1 MRRWELTGSEYIE
14 KMILVKLHWM
24 EAIEKMEY
32 CVLEKDKNAG
42 KIAEQVITLMLQE
55 YSRQLFG
62 LTRAE
67 FDSIVEYDVL
77 NIMASFYTKI
87 NAQQKKVIVSVLQEE
102 FSLCDLESVLEN
114 LAMYIDDKLY
124 MPLSCKLID
133 KLGDSRVTT
142 VVYETLFKC
151 CSNMLNR
158 YWNQSN
164 SYSNYLVLLNVGFFN
179 ALSYKLHIRDSYSN
193 SMYNLYEQTG
203 YDEFVESLYEKHL
216 DDIGWDADVELDVID
231 ELIKDSKINS
241 TFDNGTQE
249 EYMYAVET
257 MKNICREHVSII
269 HKENEVEGFTRI
281 VKKTGIRELKNMDIQ
296 GFECHFCEAKFSDE
310 KYIIVYQN
318 KTHINEIIDKE
329 DKWSKFQKELYYDDI
344 RQDNSKAMVY
354 IVYILDDNS
363 DNIPIQ
369 IIESNK
375 TYGRKY
381 VFSED
386 ETITF
391 INGIVKT
398 SSEEIGAASPVQEWD
413 HILRE
418 EHLTA
423 CLTESYAAKKVEN
436 YLSGQRFDADY
447 VQDDDYSSM
456 NHSEV
461 PQIKWVKSLD
471 TTGFRDFC
479 FDKKNMTFGQINL
492 FYGANGSGKTS
503 VLEAIEYAL
512 TSEVRRVKDFKVKM
526 PTDSYPKLHVYDT
539 EAGVHTFT
547 PGFSKK
553 NNKEIERVWYG
564 VPIGRT
570 KSNLNEKFNR
580 FNAFDSEA
588 AYKFI
593 HESDNSEDSFASM
606 FGNLMFGETVVD
618 HEKKWQRFKR
628 AFNERYTEL
637 RSELSEARSM
647 AQIYEDSL
655 ANKTDNSKSEEIE
668 KGIITLQMR
677 CCSCLPKG
685 AFDRYSKILEEMKSI
700 RKYVDVLSAHNLED
714 MTFESI
720 AMQTAETKKRNLLY
734 TRQRKDKSEKI
745 TKLTEENGII
755 KKKIFDEG
763 EKQTEIQQRI
773 DRVNIDINNWAIV
786 QNVLSNKETIELVNN
801 LLSELTQIEKELYY
815 ISKIEQKPV
824 IIKFLKL
831 DDYEELSDEQKQK
844 YEEELNETKEKRR
857 QIENRYNEE
866 KKAFGEKE
874 QQAIELRKIGKTLVT
889 DAKCPL
895 CGQEYDSTQQ
905 LVNIIDSAVVID
917 DKMDALISE
926 LQKLGMNI
934 IELEKILDRQQLIDK
949 AKKELLELKIV
960 VPMVEKC
967 GSDYNRLY
975 DYVVSRT
982 EKEKRKKEIIEQQ
995 TALDNQGFSV
1005 RNINACREYTSTD
1018 STYLEYKNVGKGT
1031 YAEFLQS
1038 RLQQIQNELALS
1050 EGIIADQQ
1058 KKIQQNEQA
1067 EELLRNEIH
1076 TLESQIEALDVDT
1089 NRNIEQALETLKTK
1103 YELKDEEI
1111 LEDWI
1116 SIYHTVYDKSELEVE
1131 RLESENSIVFERQM
1145 LKEYKATIKRTEPMV
1160 ERCARAVQAFEKMP
1174 SLSSFVENGIR
1185 SNIQQISKFFKWM
1198 HHSGEFEKLDI
1209 DDKGIYAVR
1218 GLNKQEVRTYEMS
1231 TGQRSTIAMA
1241 VMFALHMAAPNAP
1254 QFLLLDEPLA
1264 TMDDTQVLNVLDI
1277 LKSMAE
1283 QDTQIFF
1290 TTANGIMINL
1300 FKECFKN
1307 TTFDYKEYQFVKRV
1321 NRPSEIKESSINDT
1335 KSIEELTLDDLTL
1348 DFHQFEQIRNIL
1360 RKNQEKLVAREE
1372 WEELQEEAESVSE
1385 TGAQV
1390 QPQIIQEEQE
1400 YFYMIL
1406 ESEERR
1412 VLDVLVADQP
1422 ESVATFLKL
1431 VSPFPNYKIILER
1444 INEKALDFYE
1454 ETVINSDEMLPYVE
1468 EDYLAEL
1475 KEQHDAYYDKNPAD
1489 LMIEEQRRFAEEKS
1503 AQLEDKL
1510 KKSETE
1516 RQRLEEERLVVEARR
1531 VMEETERTKAA
1542 EAQKRAE
1549 EQRLRLEDELKKTGA
1564 ARQQLEAER
1573 KKEEELRKAEEERS
1587 FKLEEELRKT
1597 IEKSRQ
1603 QEDQRKAEEERK
1615 LEELQKAEV
1624 AKAKQQA
1631 EQQKKR
1637 YRQMN
1642 VCQYCGGSFKGLF
1655 SKKCKVCGRPKD
1667 YA

>member
-1 MRRWELTGSEYIE
+1 
-14 KMILVKLHWM
+14 M

-32 CVLEKDKNAG
+32 CVLEKDNITG
-42 KIAEQVITLMLQE
+42 KSAEQVITLMLHE
-55 YSRQLFG
+55 YSRQLYGF
-62 LTRAE
+62 TRAE

-87 NAQQKKVIVSVLQEE
+87 NAQQKKVIISALQEE

-124 MPLSCKLID
+124 MPLSCRLID

-142 VVYETLFKC
+142 VIYETLFKC
-151 CSNMLNR
+151 CSNMLNG

-179 ALSYKLHIRDSYSN
+179 AIAYKLHLRDSYSV
-193 SMYNLYEQTG
+193 SMENLYGQTG

-231 ELIKDSKINS
+231 ELINDSKINS
-241 TFDNGTQE
+241 TFDSGTQE
-249 EYMYAVET
+249 EYMHAVES
-257 MKNICREHVSII
+257 MKNICRDHVVTI
-269 HKENEVEGFTRI
+269 HKENEAEGFTRI
-281 VKKTGIRELKNMDIQ
+281 VQKTGIRELKSMDIQ

-310 KYIIVYQN
+310 KYIIVYQK

-329 DKWSKFQKELYYDDI
+329 DEWSKFQKELYYDDI

-398 SSEEIGAASPVQEWD
+398 SNEEVGASPVQEWD
-413 HILRE
+413 RILRE

-456 NHSEV
+456 NHSKV

-526 PTDSYPKLHVYDT
+526 PTDSYPELHVYDT
-539 EAGVHTFT
+539 EAGVRTFT

-570 KSNLNEKFNR
+570 KSNLNENFNR

-637 RSELSEARSM
+637 RSELSEARNM
-647 AQIYEDSL
+647 AQFYEDSL

-677 CCSCLPKG
+677 GRACLPKG
-685 AFDRYSKILEEMKSI
+685 AFDRYSRILEEMKSI
-700 RKYVDVLSAHNLED
+700 RKYVDVLSAHNLEE

-745 TKLTEENGII
+745 TKLTEENGLI
-755 KKKIFDEG
+755 KKKIFDES

-773 DRVNIDINNWAIV
+773 DRVNIDINNWTIV
-786 QNVLSNKETIELVNN
+786 QNVLSHKETIELVNE
-801 LLSELTQIEKELYY
+801 LLSELTQIEKEMYY

-844 YEEELNETKEKRR
+844 YEEELNETKEKRH

-905 LVNIIDSAVVID
+905 LLNIIDSAVVID

-926 LQKLGMNI
+926 IQELSTHI
-934 IELEKILDRQQLIDK
+934 IKLEKILDRQQLIDK
-949 AKKELLELKIV
+949 AKKELLELEIV

-975 DYVVSRT
+975 DYVTSRA
-982 EKEKRKKEIIEQQ
+982 EKEKRKEEIIEQQ

-1005 RNINACREYTSTD
+1005 KNINACREYTSTD
-1018 STYLEYKNVGKGT
+1018 STYLEYKKEGKGT
-1031 YAEFLQS
+1031 YVDFLQS
-1038 RLQQIQNELALS
+1038 RLQQIQKELALS
-1050 EGIIADQQ
+1050 EATIKEQK

-1067 EELLRNEIH
+1067 EELFRNEIH
-1076 TLESQIEALDVDT
+1076 TLESQIEALDVDK
-1089 NRNIEQALETLKTK
+1089 NRDIEQALETIKTK
-1103 YELKDEEI
+1103 YELMDEEI
-1111 LEDWI
+1111 FDSWL
-1116 SIYHTVYDKSELEVE
+1116 SIYHSVYDKCELEVE
-1131 RLESENSIVFERQM
+1131 RLESESSIAFERQL
-1145 LKEYKATIKRTEPMV
+1145 LKEKKDTIKKTEPMV
-1160 ERCARAVQAFEKMP
+1160 ERCASAVQAFEKMP
-1174 SLSSFVENGIR
+1174 SLSSFVEKGIR

-1283 QDTQIFF
+1283 QNTQIFF

-1360 RKNQEKLVAREE
+1360 RKNQEKLVARED
-1372 WEELQEEAESVSE
+1372 WEELQEETDVVSE
-1385 TGAQV
+1385 TDSQV
-1390 QPQIIQEEQE
+1390 QPQIIQEKQE
-1400 YFYMIL
+1400 NFYMIL

-1431 VSPFPNYKIILER
+1431 VSPFPNYKIILEH

-1454 ETVINSDEMLPYVE
+1454 ETVINTDEILPYVE

-1475 KEQHDAYYDKNPAD
+1475 KEQHDAYYNKNKAD

-1516 RQRLEEERLVVEARR
+1516 RQRLEEEHRVAEARR
-1531 VMEETERTKAA
+1531 ELEETERTKAT

-1549 EQRLRLEDELKKTGA
+1549 EQSLRLEDELKKADT

-1587 FKLEEELRKT
+1587 SQLEEKLRKT

-1603 QEDQRKAEEERK
+1603 EEEKRKAEEVRK
-1615 LEELQKAEV
+1615 LEELQ
-1624 AKAKQQA
+1624 QA
-1631 EQQKKR
+1631 ELAKVKQEAEKQKMH
-1637 YRQMN
+1637 YRKMN
-1642 VCQYCGGSFKGLF
+1642 VCQYCGGSFIGLF

-1667 YA
+1667 YK

>member
-1 MRRWELTGSEYIE
+1 M
-14 KMILVKLHWM
+14 H
-24 EAIEKMEY
+24 A
-32 CVLEKDKNAG
+32 
-42 KIAEQVITLMLQE
+42 
-55 YSRQLFG
+55 
-62 LTRAE
+62 
-67 FDSIVEYDVL
+67 
-77 NIMASFYTKI
+77 
-87 NAQQKKVIVSVLQEE
+87 
-102 FSLCDLESVLEN
+102 
-114 LAMYIDDKLY
+114 
-124 MPLSCKLID
+124 
-133 KLGDSRVTT
+133 
-142 VVYETLFKC
+142 
-151 CSNMLNR
+151 
-158 YWNQSN
+158 
-164 SYSNYLVLLNVGFFN
+164 
-179 ALSYKLHIRDSYSN
+179 
-193 SMYNLYEQTG
+193 
-203 YDEFVESLYEKHL
+203 VES
-216 DDIGWDADVELDVID
+216 
-231 ELIKDSKINS
+231 
-241 TFDNGTQE
+241 
-249 EYMYAVET
+249 
-257 MKNICREHVSII
+257 MKNIYREHVVTI
-269 HKENEVEGFTRI
+269 HKENEAEGFTRI
-281 VKKTGIRELKNMDIQ
+281 VQKTGVRELKSMDIQ

-310 KYIIVYQN
+310 KYIIVYQK

-329 DKWSKFQKELYYDDI
+329 DEWSKFQKELYYDDI

-398 SSEEIGAASPVQEWD
+398 SNKEIEASPVQEWD
-413 HILRE
+413 RILRE

-423 CLTESYAAKKVEN
+423 CLIESYAAKKVEN

-570 KSNLNEKFNR
+570 KSNLNENFNR

-637 RSELSEARSM
+637 RSELSEARNM
-647 AQIYEDSL
+647 AQFYEDSL
-655 ANKTDNSKSEEIE
+655 ANKTDSSKSEEIE

-677 CCSCLPKG
+677 GRAGLPRG
-685 AFDRYSKILEEMKSI
+685 AFDRYSKILEEMKLV
-700 RKYVDVLSAHNLED
+700 RKYVDVLSAHNLEE

-755 KKKIFDEG
+755 KKKIFDES

-773 DRVNIDINNWAIV
+773 DRVNIDINNWTIV
-786 QNVLSNKETIELVNN
+786 QNVLSHKETIELVNR
-801 LLSELTQIEKELYY
+801 LLSELTQIEKEMYY

-831 DDYEELSDEQKQK
+831 DDYEELSDEQKQQ

-905 LVNIIDSAVVID
+905 LLNIIDSAVVID

-926 LQKLGMNI
+926 IQELSTHI
-934 IELEKILDRQQLIDK
+934 IKLEKILDRQQLIDK
-949 AKKELLELKIV
+949 AKKELLELETV

-967 GSDYNRLY
+967 GSDYNKLY
-975 DYVVSRT
+975 DYVASRA
-982 EKEKRKKEIIEQQ
+982 EKEKRKEEIIEQQ

-1005 RNINACREYTSTD
+1005 KNINACREYTSTD
-1018 STYLEYKNVGKGT
+1018 STYLEYKKVGKGT
-1031 YAEFLQS
+1031 YVDFLQS
-1038 RLQQIQNELALS
+1038 RLQQIQKELALS
-1050 EGIIADQQ
+1050 EATIEEQK

-1067 EELLRNEIH
+1067 EELFRNEIH
-1076 TLESQIEALDVDT
+1076 TLESQIEALDVDK
-1089 NRNIEQALETLKTK
+1089 NRDIEQALETIKTK
-1103 YELKDEEI
+1103 YELMDEEI
-1111 LEDWI
+1111 FDGWL
-1116 SIYHTVYDKSELEVE
+1116 SIYHSVYDKCELEVE
-1131 RLESENSIVFERQM
+1131 RLESENSIAFERQM
-1145 LKEYKATIKRTEPMV
+1145 LKEYKDTIKKTEPMV
-1160 ERCARAVQAFEKMP
+1160 ERCASAVQAFEKMP
-1174 SLSSFVENGIR
+1174 SLNSFVEKGIR

-1283 QDTQIFF
+1283 QNTQIFF

-1360 RKNQEKLVAREE
+1360 RKNQEKLVARED
-1372 WEELQEEAESVSE
+1372 WEELQEETDVVSE
-1385 TGAQV
+1385 TDSQV
-1390 QPQIIQEEQE
+1390 QSQIIQEKQKN
-1400 YFYMIL
+1400 FYMIL

-1422 ESVATFLKL
+1422 ESVASFLKL
-1431 VSPFPNYKIILER
+1431 VSPFPNYKIILEH

-1454 ETVINSDEMLPYVE
+1454 ETVINTDEILPYVE

-1475 KEQHDAYYDKNPAD
+1475 KEQHDDYYNKNKAD

-1516 RQRLEEERLVVEARR
+1516 RQRLEEERRVAEARR
-1531 VMEETERTKAA
+1531 ELEETERTKAA

-1549 EQRLRLEDELKKTGA
+1549 EQSLRLEDELKKA
-1564 ARQQLEAER
+1564 DADRQQLEAER

-1587 FKLEEELRKT
+1587 SQLEEKLRKT

-1603 QEDQRKAEEERK
+1603 EEEQRKAEEVRK
-1615 LEELQKAEV
+1615 LEESQKAEL
-1624 AKAKQQA
+1624 AKAKQEA
-1631 EQQKKR
+1631 EQQKMR

-1642 VCQYCGGSFKGLF
+1642 VCQYCGGSFNGLF

-1667 YA
+1667 YT